1 MNDLNAKRERLL
13 DTLRE
18 LPPSAVAFSGGVDSA
33 VLAKAAA
40 LALGE
45 RAVAVTGVSP
55 SLPAGELEL
64 ARQLAQQIGIRH
76 VIIETSEFENPEYLK
91 NGPDRCYHC
100 RSDLYRQMQ
109 ELIPRLQVQVI
120 LNGANADD
128 RDDYRP
134 GTQAAEEHR
143 VLSPLAVCGFTK
155 AEVRQ
160 LAADWE
166 LPIWDKPA
174 MPCLA
179 SRIAYGVELNVER
192 LQQIDRAEGFLRQQ
206 GFPEVRVRYH
216 AGDVA
221 RLEVPL
227 EQLSRF
233 CASDLREAVAAY
245 CKELGFRFVTL
256 DLEGFRSGSLNVLVP
271 LEMRNA
277 HQRPVTSNAT
287 TAQDASPA

>member
-1 MNDLNAKRERLL
+1 MNDLNSKRERLL
-13 DTLRE
+13 ELLRE
-18 LPPSAVAFSGGVDSA
+18 LPPSAVAFSAGVDSTVLAQAA
-33 VLAKAAA
+33 VLA
-40 LALGE
+40 LGG

-55 SLPAGELEL
+55 SLPDGELEL

-76 VIIETSEFENPEYLK
+76 VILETSEFENPEYLK

-143 VLSPLAVCGFTK
+143 VLSPLASCGLTK

-160 LAADWE
+160 LAAEWD
-166 LPIWDKPA
+166 LPIWNKPA

-192 LQQIDRAEGFLRQQ
+192 MRQIDQAERFLRQQ

-216 AGDVA
+216 AGEVA

-233 CASDLREAVAAY
+233 CESELREAVAAH

-277 HQRPVTSNAT
+277 LQSTSTSQAT
-287 TAQDASPA
+287 TAQDSPPT

>member
-13 DTLRE
+13 DMLRE
-18 LPPSAVAFSGGVDSA
+18 LPPSAVAFSGGVDST
-33 VLAKAAA
+33 VLAQAAV

-64 ARQLAQQIGIRH
+64 TRQLAQQIGIRH
-76 VIIETSEFENPEYLK
+76 VILETSEFENPDYLK

-143 VLSPLAVCGFTK
+143 VLSPLAACGFTK
-155 AEVRQ
+155 SEVRQ
-160 LAADWE
+160 LAAEWE
-166 LPIWDKPA
+166 LPIWNKPA

-192 LQQIDRAEGFLRQQ
+192 LQQIDRAEGFLRQH

-233 CASDLREAVAAY
+233 CESDLREAVAAH

-277 HQRPVTSNAT
+277 HQSPVTSNAT